1 MLIDTLKAAA
11 LEAMKS
17 KDVVCTTVLRVA
29 LGEMQTAEARANKP
43 LTEEEAQAIL
53 RKLVKSNEETLA
65 AADATDATIARATLQ
80 RENEILTAFLPAA
93 LTTEQIAEQ
102 LAPVAEAIRAAKNDG
117 QATGIAMK
125 HLKASGVSAPGT
137 DVGAAVKR
145 MRQ

>member
-11 LEAMKS
+11 AEAMKS
-17 KDVVCTTVLRVA
+17 KDAVRTTVLRVA

-43 LTEEEAQAIL
+43 LTEEEAQAIV

-65 AADATDATIARATLQ
+65 VAAEDVRATLQ
-80 RENEILTAFLPAA
+80 RENEILSAFLPAA
-93 LTTEQIAEQ
+93 LTAEQIAEK

-125 HLKASGVSAPGT
+125 HLKASGVSAPGNE
-137 DVGAAVKR
+137 VGAAVKR
-145 MRQ
+145 MRG